1 MYEYKVEVY
10 RVKEAEAA
18 MNALAK
24 EGWRVIAVTSNEC
37 LSWTTKDTIVV
48 TFERKKSD

>member
-10 RVKEAEAA
+10 RVKEAEDA

-24 EGWRVIAVTSNEC
+24 EGWRVISTTSNEC
-37 LSWTTKDTIVV
+37 LHWTAKDTIIV
-48 TFERKKSD
+48 TFEREK